1 MKEVG
6 FLDDKF
12 IIKNIISKDGSFSIV
27 YLVEDKSKNKIF
39 AAKVIEEEIN
49 ENQIINEAELLLYLS
64 NKSPYIIN
72 LIDKGKGKLIVKG
85 ETQKILDK
93 RYIIIEYCSN
103 GMLLNYTLLI
113 EKGFEELL
121 SKVIFE
127 KILKGV
133 QAIHNS
139 EIVHLDLKN
148 DNIFIDEK
156 YNLKIADFGVSIKK
170 SEQYDLKKLKIIT
183 GSEEYNSPQVNFK
196 KVYNGYKNDIFSLG
210 IILFSLITGQLP
222 FENKSEYT
230 KHMKNIEEFLEIYE
244 KTNNLTFS
252 PEFKK
257 LFQKM
262 VSAKENKRPSIDE
275 ILKDKWFEEIRN
287 MNEEQINK
295 LNKNLINE
303 YSKREKDIKKEL
315 GQNIEANNGEENEI
329 EDSRGIGED
338 KTNFF
343 TSNDLPEPLKNENNI
358 DYFIIIKG
366 KIRPYSFMNS
376 LGNILNEKY
385 LVEKSKIGLEL
396 DIIKESEE
404 NEEECELEIDEG
416 EDLENE
422 NIEENE
428 ENQDI
433 LSNNLIIRITLYEK
447 SKEEYLLKFF
457 KISGEWMDFFDNF
470 KSINTIVKNYLTK

>member
-12 IIKNIISKDGSFSIV
+12 IIKKIISKNGSFSIV

-39 AAKVIEEEIN
+39 AAKVIEEETN
-49 ENQIINEAELLLYLS
+49 ENQITNEAELLQYLS

-85 ETQKILDK
+85 ETQEILDK
-93 RYIIIEYCSN
+93 SYIIIEYCSK
-103 GMLLNYTLLI
+103 GMLLNYILLI

-170 SEQYDLKKLKIIT
+170 SEQHDLQKLKIIT
-183 GSEEYNSPQVNFK
+183 GSEKYNSPQVNFK

-210 IILFSLITGQLP
+210 IILFSLITGKLP
-222 FENKSEYT
+222 FIDKMEYA
-230 KHMKNIEEFLEIYE
+230 KHMKNIEEFLENYE
-244 KTNNLTFS
+244 KTNNFTFS
-252 PEFKK
+252 PEFKN

-262 VSAKENKRPSIDE
+262 VSAKEKQRPSIEE

-295 LNKNLINE
+295 LNKKLIDE
-303 YSKREKDIKKEL
+303 YSKREKFINNEL
-315 GQNIEANNGEENEI
+315 GQNIEANGEENEI

-338 KTNFF
+338 ENIFF